1 MVQRRHTRITYRL
14 ELWRAAMQGVLET
27 AATTFLLLIAVRW
40 FQAGALAKG
49 WVAAGSSIGLLASP
63 LVVWHV
69 SRKGWRSA
77 QAAAGIAVAGAI
89 VFALMAVMPWSSV
102 FIVGS
107 MAGLTATAAAIPLMT
122 QIYQEN
128 YPAAARGRLF
138 SRTVMLRIGA
148 ATVFSFLAGRWL
160 NAHLSHFQ
168 WLLAIF
174 ALAFGVSAWCLH
186 QIPSRPLSNEGG
198 GHPWRAWRYVREDR
212 LFRYTLAAW
221 MLMGWANLM
230 MWPLRVEY
238 LANERFGLKLP
249 VLTIALLVGVIP
261 NAVRLLISPLW
272 GWLFDRMNFFALRV
286 ILNLGFALGILA
298 FFTGHSMPALILG
311 AVVFGVANAGG
322 DVAWSLW
329 VTKLAPPTRVADYM
343 SVHTFLTGVRGV
355 LAPLTAYA
363 LASPENL
370 GWLAAGCAGL
380 ILVASAILVPEI
392 KLDRERRHGVALV
405 EDVSE

>member
-1 MVQRRHTRITYRL
+1 MVQRRHTRLTYRL

-89 VFALMAVMPWSSV
+89 VFALMAVMPWPPV

-107 MAGLTATAAAIPLMT
+107 VAGLTATSAAIPLMT

-128 YPAAARGRLF
+128 YPATARGRLF

-186 QIPSRPLSNEGG
+186 QIPSRPLSDEGG
-198 GHPWRAWRYVREDR
+198 THPWRAWRYVREDR

-249 VLTIALLVGVIP
+249 VMTIALLVGVIP

-286 ILNLGFALGILA
+286 ILNLGFALGIIA

-363 LASPENL
+363 LATPQNL

-392 KLDRERRHGVALV
+392 KLDREKRRGVALV